1 MNGLT
6 IGELAKQSNVNLET
20 IRFYEREALLPKPPR
35 LRSGYRSFPAESVQQ
50 VRFIKRAQE
59 LGFSLR
65 EIKELLALRNEPR
78 SASADVKGRVEQKIS
93 EIDRKM
99 KALRE
104 MKKELVLLASTC
116 SGATTIESCP
126 IMESLGSD
134 QE

>member
-1 MNGLT
+1 MDGLK

-65 EIKELLALRNEPR
+65 EIKELLALRVEPR
-78 SASADVKGRVEQKIS
+78 SASSGVKGRVEQKIS
-93 EIDRKM
+93 EIDRKL

-104 MKKELVLLASTC
+104 IKKELVQLASTC
-116 SGATTIESCP
+116 SGATAIESCP